1 MSPTGP
7 SWLPDA
13 CTRLESSQQHERSQ
27 VTSVLAAIHCRHL
40 QAVDAHTLQA
50 AVGTF
55 CDVLAAI
62 HYRHFQAVDARTL
75 RAAVGTF
82 CDLLALATR
91 SIEMFG
97 NTRKQ

>member
-1 MSPTGP
+1 MRPTGL

-13 CTRLESSQQHERSQ
+13 CPMLESSQQHECSQ
-27 VTSVLAAIHCRHL
+27 ATSILSAIC
-40 QAVDAHTLQA
+40 
-50 AVGTF
+50 
-55 CDVLAAI
+55 C
-62 HYRHFQAVDARTL
+62 RHFQAVDARTL

-97 NTRKQ
+97 STRKQ

>member
-1 MSPTGP
+1 MMH
-7 SWLPDA
+7 
-13 CTRLESSQQHERSQ
+13 ESSQQHECTHAASD
-27 VTSVLAAIHCRHL
+27 LATIHC
-40 QAVDAHTLQA
+40 
-50 AVGTF
+50 
-55 CDVLAAI
+55 
-62 HYRHFQAVDARTL
+62 RHFQAVDARTL